1 MIQPKNPNCRFY
13 YTDDHIVVSHPTDE
27 HYKKYWLKK
36 LKILHDYPREFK
48 DRTREQNKEIAKR
61 VLDLILYDP
70 DFKEYMLVSGAMDNR
85 IQFDYQQHE
94 MDMYERG
101 EGKFRT
107 RGQNERE

>member
-1 MIQPKNPNCRFY
+1 
-13 YTDDHIVVSHPTDE
+13 
-27 HYKKYWLKK
+27 LKK

-48 DRTREQNKEIAKR
+48 DRTREQNKEIARR

-70 DFKEYMLVSGAMDNR
+70 DFKEYMLISGTLDDKQEFM
-85 IQFDYQQHE
+85 YMQHE